1 MIIIYH
7 YNTICI
13 WFLSVPHNQYLV
25 MFLCWTRL
33 DRWLGSSVGR
43 LPHQY
48 WESPDLSPGLATV
61 SFPFPI
67 TFVTNHMENFYFS
80 DSLKK
85 KKLPAYWV
93 PYLMEIQVLCQ
104 RFVFTWQAGKL
115 LENMYYLNSILI
127 YVVRCCNI
135 FLFYINGYK

>member
-13 WFLSVPHNQYLV
+13 WFLSVPHYQYPV
-25 MFLCWTRL
+25 MFVCWTRL

-43 LPHQY
+43 PPRQY
-48 WESPDLSPGLATV
+48 WKSLDFKSRFGYCVFSPSHYICDKPYGKFLL
-61 SFPFPI
+61 FR
-67 TFVTNHMENFYFS
+67 FS
-80 DSLKK
+80 K